1 MKPLVPLVL
10 FIGLLMTQTVSI
22 SAQNNAEAGLDN
34 IFRTS
39 DEDNETATQANRR
52 NGQRTQALP
61 EGSERVGCVCMS
73 GSVRATTGIGSCSGQ
88 GGVRYWLVENA
99 EGDTLQYPTARQAL
113 NSDSEVTPYLG
124 PNPQSRNPN
133 QPTIIIMPAQA
144 NGIVENPQQGTPPD
158 YLGTSPYNRGLDS
171 QIVVF
176 QQMPMPFDS
185 TKRNGDPTALLGLPL
200 IFNSLIQLCMVLVVC
215 GTLVVIIKLF
225 LNQGQPDAGNSIKVF
240 KNIRLT
246 LLKILVR
253 GNRFFK

>member
-1 MKPLVPLVL
+1 MKRISSILFTIGLTMTLTKPL
-10 FIGLLMTQTVSI
+10 M
-22 SAQNNAEAGLDN
+22 AQNSDAAGLDN

-39 DEDNETATQANRR
+39 DEEGETATQANRR
-52 NGQRTQALP
+52 KGQRTHALP

-73 GSVRATTGIGSCSGQ
+73 GSVRSTTGIGSCSGQ

-99 EGDTLQYPTARQAL
+99 EGDTLQYPTSRQAL
-113 NSDSEVTPYLG
+113 NSDTEVAPYIG
-124 PNPQSRNPN
+124 PSPQSRATNA
-133 QPTIIIMPAQA
+133 PTIIFMPPQA
-144 NGIVENPQQGTPPD
+144 NGFVEMPPQGTPQ
-158 YLGTSPYNRGLDS
+158 YKRLLDS

-176 QQMPMPFDS
+176 QTPTRLHDS
-185 TKRNGDPTALLGLPL
+185 IVGNQNSEVLFGLPL
-200 IFNSLIQLCMVLVVC
+200 IFNSLIQLCMVLIVC
-215 GTLVVIIKLF
+215 GTLVVIVKLF

>member
-1 MKPLVPLVL
+1 MKRFLVYGL
-10 FIGLLMTQTVSI
+10 FWGLTINQTVSI

-39 DEDNETATQANRR
+39 DEDNETATQASRR
-52 NGQRTQALP
+52 KGQRTQALP

-73 GSVRATTGIGSCSGQ
+73 GSVRSTTGIGSCSGQ

-99 EGDTLQYPTARQAL
+99 EGDTLQYPTSRQAL
-113 NSDSEVTPYLG
+113 NSDTEVMPYLG

-133 QPTIIIMPAQA
+133 QPTIIFMPPQA
-144 NGIVENPQQGTPPD
+144 NGFVESPPQGTPQ
-158 YLGTSPYNRGLDS
+158 YNRSLDS

-215 GTLVVIIKLF
+215 GTLVIVIKLF
-225 LNQGQPDAGNSIKVF
+225 LNQGQPESGNTQKIF

-246 LLKILVR
+246 FLKILVR